1 MGYDA
6 KTERLVSI
14 KKLAGKAQTS
24 NDKGLSN
31 EGLPSGL
38 TVAAASVF
46 GESISTTPASTALYD
61 ITGKVEFLRLQVT
74 FIPGTGTPTG
84 RHGFELKLPADYE
97 ANSSNSSKG
106 TYPFINDQTINITSG
121 ALQLVPPAFAIAYE
135 AKPFYGGSSAKD
147 SGTQIPVLDSRDW
160 YLDYFNGVFFQQDPP
175 GTGDHANNPD
185 YVEAFLYVGDMLDTV
200 VANAGGTGGAD
211 ADAQYLVLQA
221 TSSLG
226 AERVFNP
233 STGISVV
240 DAGPGENY
248 TLSIN
253 NAIVATLTGSQF
265 SGNIGVT
272 GSIGATT
279 VVTSPA
285 ITGSLT
291 QLQDGSSYLIAG
303 SGITIA
309 SASNGAITI
318 TNDGTVG
325 DITGVTAGAGL
336 SGGGTS
342 GTVALNIDNS
352 VVATLSGSQFSG
364 NIGTTG
370 SIGST
375 TVITSPAFSGS
386 LTNLQDGTSY
396 LVAGNNIQIV
406 TGSSGAITIT
416 GTSTGDITSIVAGAG
431 LTGGGASGDVTLNIN
446 DGIVATLT
454 GSQFSGNI
462 GVTGSIE
469 ATSFFSGSMF
479 KAPILS
485 GSLTKLH
492 DGSSYLLAGPGISIT
507 SASSGAIT
515 ITNDGTAGDITSVI
529 AGTGLSGGGSS
540 GDVTLNINDSVVAT
554 LTGSIFSGNV
564 VAQSGLT
571 GSLQSLTDGTSYLRP
586 GNVNVTITTASAGYI
601 SISSTDTNTTY
612 TAGDGLDLS
621 GTEFSIDLKSSG
633 GLKID
638 STELAIDNSIVATLT
653 GSQFSGNIGITGS
666 ITATSGISGS
676 LTHLSNGTSY
686 LIAGNNIQIST
697 GSSGAVTITGTSTGD
712 ITSIVAGAGLTGG
725 GASGDVTLSIDD
737 SVTATLTGSV
747 FSGII
752 SAPAL
757 SGSLTTLQNGSPFL
771 ISGTGIS
778 LTTGSSGAIT
788 INSTAAGGSGDQN
801 AEFIV
806 AAPTGSLPSAKTI
819 SAGSG
824 ITITT
829 GSNSMI
835 VSATSI
841 LSKGRSKESYFVTA
855 SHPAVTEFSTP
866 LSNYSDVLQ
875 APDLIDILVN
885 GVLLHSG
892 SSAQIAS
899 SLMDYRIASSGSL
912 EFSFGL
918 ETDDVVDAII
928 IVTSSGSIDN
938 TASYLLQQATS
949 SLPNS
954 RTFTTGSGTT
964 LQDSGPQGTFVFDT
978 SPTTNLYVLTA
989 SHALLNSLTIPNI
1002 NFVINERSFHK
1013 NQVFLNGVLMASGSS
1028 LDYTIDTPATG
1039 SLTFNLPLEED
1050 DVVIIRQT

>member
-46 GESISTTPASTALYD
+46 GEPISTTPTSTTLYD
-61 ITGKVEFLRLQVT
+61 ITGKVEFLRLQAT
-74 FIPGTGTPTG
+74 FIAGTGTPSG

-135 AKPFYGGSSAKD
+135 AKPFYGGSGAKD
-147 SGTQIPVLDSRDW
+147 SGTQIPVLDTRDW

-185 YVEAFLYVGDMLDTV
+185 YVEAFLYIGDMLDTV
-200 VANAGGTGGAD
+200 VKNSGSAGGGSGGGD
-211 ADAQYLVLQA
+211 SNAQYLVLQA

-240 DAGPGENY
+240 DGGSGGNY

-265 SGNIGVT
+265 SGNVG
-272 GSIGATT
+272 
-279 VVTSPA
+279 
-285 ITGSLT
+285 ITGSL
-291 QLQDGSSYLIAG
+291 
-303 SGITIA
+303 
-309 SASNGAITI
+309 
-318 TNDGTVG
+318 
-325 DITGVTAGAGL
+325 GVT
-336 SGGGTS
+336 
-342 GTVALNIDNS
+342 
-352 VVATLSGSQFSG
+352 
-364 NIGTTG
+364 TG
-370 SIGST
+370 
-375 TVITSPAFSGS
+375 
-386 LTNLQDGTSY
+386 
-396 LVAGNNIQIV
+396 
-406 TGSSGAITIT
+406 
-416 GTSTGDITSIVAGAG
+416 
-431 LTGGGASGDVTLNIN
+431 
-446 DGIVATLT
+446 
-454 GSQFSGNI
+454 
-462 GVTGSIE
+462 
-469 ATSFFSGSMF
+469 
-479 KAPILS
+479 LS
-485 GSLTKLH
+485 GSLTKLA
-492 DGSSYLLAGPGISIT
+492 DGTSYLIAGSNTTIVT
-507 SASSGAIT
+507 SSSGAIT
-515 ITNDGTAGDITSVI
+515 ISSA
-529 AGTGLSGGGSS
+529 TG
-540 GDVTLNINDSVVAT
+540 
-554 LTGSIFSGNV
+554 
-564 VAQSGLT
+564 
-571 GSLQSLTDGTSYLRP
+571 
-586 GNVNVTITTASAGYI
+586 
-601 SISSTDTNTTY
+601 TTY

-621 GTEFSIDLKSSG
+621 GTVFSTDLKSNG

-638 STELAIDNSIVATLT
+638 STELAIDDSI
-653 GSQFSGNIGITGS
+653 I
-666 ITATSGISGS
+666 
-676 LTHLSNGTSY
+676 
-686 LIAGNNIQIST
+686 
-697 GSSGAVTITGTSTGD
+697 
-712 ITSIVAGAGLTGG
+712 
-725 GASGDVTLSIDD
+725 
-737 SVTATLTGSV
+737 ATLTGSV
-747 FSGII
+747 FSGTV

-778 LTTGSSGAIT
+778 LATGSSGAIT

-801 AEFIV
+801 AEYIV
-806 AAPTGSLPSAKTI
+806 ATATGSLPSAKTI

-835 VSATSI
+835 VSATSV

-866 LSNYSDVLQ
+866 LSNYSAVLQ

-892 SSAQIAS
+892 SSTQIAS
-899 SLMDYRIASSGSL
+899 ASMDYRIASSGSL

-918 ETDDVVDAII
+918 EVDDVVDAII
-928 IVTSSGSIDN
+928 IITSSGSSDN

-954 RTFTTGSGTT
+954 RTFTTGSGMTF
-964 LQDSGPQGTFVFDT
+964 QDAGPQGAFVLDT
-978 SPTTNLYVLTA
+978 SPTTDLYVLTA
-989 SHALLNSLTIPNI
+989 SHPLLNSLTIPTIDFAI
-1002 NFVINERSFHK
+1002 NSRSFHK
-1013 NQVFLNGVLMASGSS
+1013 NQIFLNGVLMASGST
-1028 LDYTIDTPATG
+1028 LDYTIDTPATN